1 MLYSRKTQL
10 FGVTPSEPINV
21 NAVALR
27 RFSGTRTGQTVLPG
41 GNEWQI
47 DCKSCHTALRNDI
60 HACLSRI
67 VIHLR

>member
-10 FGVTPSEPINV
+10 FGVTPSEPIIV

-47 DCKSCHTALRNDI
+47 D
-60 HACLSRI
+60 
-67 VIHLR
+67 